1 MIILATNNTHKLREF
16 SEILGLKV
24 LRPSDFGLTFSA
36 LENGS
41 DFESN
46 AMIKAKG
53 LLDSIKLCHAT
64 PLESKLSKIIILAD
78 DSGLCVD
85 SLNGMPGI
93 YSARFANFLKG
104 KESQENSSDK
114 ENKEALKAA
123 LREKGLWGSKAKFV
137 CAIAYIVVESFVIQK
152 SGAATGEC
160 EGIIALKES
169 GEGGFGYDSMFYID
183 NIESKIDF
191 DIKNIAF
198 MGTLTHSLANID
210 AKEKNKISHRY
221 KALTTLKQTLRNLD
235 RI

>member
-53 LLDSIKLCHAT
+53 LLDSIKLCHAA

-85 SLNGMPGI
+85 SLNGVPGI

-104 KESQENSSDK
+104 EEKNSSDK

-123 LREKGLWGSKAKFV
+123 LCEKGLWGSKAKFV
-137 CAIAYIVVESFVIQK
+137 CAIAYVVVESFVIQK
-152 SGAATGEC
+152 SGVVQGEC
-160 EGIIALKES
+160 EGIVALKES
-169 GEGGFGYDSMFYID
+169 GDGGFGYDSMFYID

-198 MGTLTHSLANID
+198 MDTLTHSLANID